1 MQGYASVPNPGGYM
15 PPPQTDP
22 YAQAPGGYAQA
33 PGGYPQAA
41 GGYPQSPGGYGANP
55 YQAQGYANQPM
66 PPMGVAP
73 VIIPGITYT
82 FVMDPMQELA
92 LSTGVLIRQQP
103 QFFEQISGCESPNVY
118 FVFSQSPSTGFKLL
132 FKCKEQSECC
142 QRQCCAASAR
152 EFIMDIKHVAN
163 EMGIRESFQNSF
175 IRAHKPFKCTC
186 FCLERPEMTATYSQG
201 GELLGRVRQPFT
213 CCDPKF
219 EIYDSS
225 GALKYFI
232 YADCCQCGICCSNN
246 FCGKLSEARFNI
258 YNDVNMTQMVGS
270 IVKKT
275 ATLSEMVTSADSYQ
289 ITFPAQALP
298 NEKLLLIIAGLMI
311 DYQYFEEKAGDNNN
325 NNNNHY

>member
-103 QFFEQISGCESPNVY
+103 QFFEQISGCESPNV
-118 FVFSQSPSTGFKLL
+118 
-132 FKCKEQSECC
+132 
-142 QRQCCAASAR
+142 
-152 EFIMDIKHVAN
+152 
-163 EMGIRESFQNSF
+163 
-175 IRAHKPFKCTC
+175 
-186 FCLERPEMTATYSQG
+186 
-201 GELLGRVRQPFT
+201 
-213 CCDPKF
+213 
-219 EIYDSS
+219 
-225 GALKYFI
+225 
-232 YADCCQCGICCSNN
+232 
-246 FCGKLSEARFNI
+246 
-258 YNDVNMTQMVGS
+258 
-270 IVKKT
+270 
-275 ATLSEMVTSADSYQ
+275 
-289 ITFPAQALP
+289 
-298 NEKLLLIIAGLMI
+298 
-311 DYQYFEEKAGDNNN
+311 
-325 NNNNHY
+325 